1 MSMAEG
7 NEKENTP
14 QMFNTHSPHLVT
26 STAAAKMSN
35 PVTAIPHSGAGDP
48 GLGTGAAT
56 QGAETRSTA
65 LEIY

>member
-7 NEKENTP
+7 NEKENTQ
-14 QMFNTHSPHLVT
+14 QMFNTHSPHLVA

-35 PVTAIPHSGAGDP
+35 LATAIPHSGAGDP
-48 GLGTGAAT
+48 DLDTGAAT